1 MDFEK
6 LVKYD
11 ECHNVLLTTKAIK
24 KKLKHDKIQT
34 GTGNPDA

>member
-1 MDFEK
+1 MM
-6 LVKYD
+6 
-11 ECHNVLLTTKAIK
+11 NVIMFFLTTKAIK